1 MVEVIPRMDTLA
13 QDIESIQSQGDNPI
27 ALMENS
33 RRQKQEQL
41 SAERKTP
48 MESESPSKK
57 HYSTPRKKQNIKK
70 VWRRVGK
77 ELTPSKMD
85 SSPM

>member
-1 MVEVIPRMDTLA
+1 
-13 QDIESIQSQGDNPI
+13 
-27 ALMENS
+27 
-33 RRQKQEQL
+33 L

-48 MESESPSKK
+48 TESESPSKK